1 MEAKKGKWFVFTCG
15 TVAAFVI
22 AGATSLVISRPALAT
37 AQFAADNKLA
47 CGACHTN
54 PQGGGALTAV
64 GEKFKANGN
73 KMPP

>member
-1 MEAKKGKWFVFTCG
+1 MQAKKRTFVVFTCG
-15 TVAAFVI
+15 TVAAIVI
-22 AGATSLVISRPALAT
+22 AGAATLVIPRPAVAT
-37 AQFAADNKLA
+37 PQFAADTKLA

-73 KMPP
+73 KMP